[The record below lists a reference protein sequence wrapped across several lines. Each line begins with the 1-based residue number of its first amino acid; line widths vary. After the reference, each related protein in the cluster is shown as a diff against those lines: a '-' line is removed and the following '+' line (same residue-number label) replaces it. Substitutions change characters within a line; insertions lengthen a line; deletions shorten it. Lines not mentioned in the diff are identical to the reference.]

1 MGRYVESISECMST
15 EVWMMIKIIVVLCLV
30 FICIGIAIWGI
41 KREHKLSEQIQ
52 KMLDDAIAG
61 KFQEKH
67 LRETRISAIENSMWR
82 YLCDREVQD
91 NRMREEK
98 QQIQKQ
104 ITDISHQAVMPI
116 SNIILYSQLLEESL
130 SSLQGEEGQ
139 EVANEIR
146 VIREQAEALN
156 FLIETLGKLSRLESG
171 IINMDLKKHLL
182 QPILTSIKNQFQIKA
197 EQKDIL
203 LKIEMTNEM
212 AVFDTKWT
220 IEALSNIVDNAIK
233 YTACGGQVTVRVEPL
248 SSLIR
253 VDIKDTGIGIAEE
266 EQANVFGRFYRSK
279 MVSDKPGVG
288 IGLYLAREVM
298 KAQNGYIKLSSKA
311 GKGSIFSLY
320 FMRQE
325 ISQN

>member
-1 MGRYVESISECMST
+1 MDRYVERIGECMST
-15 EVWMMIKIIVVLCLV
+15 EVWMMMKIIVVLCLV
-30 FICIGIAIWGI
+30 FISIGIAIQGI
-41 KREHKLSEQIQ
+41 KRERKLSEHIQ

-91 NRMREEK
+91 KRMREEK

-104 ITDISHQAVMPI
+104 ITDISHQAVIPI
-116 SNIILYSQLLEESL
+116 ANIILYSQLLEERLSL
-130 SSLQGEEGQ
+130 LQVEEGQ
-139 EVANEIR
+139 EVANEIT
-146 VIREQAEALN
+146 VIKEQAEALD
-156 FLIETLGKLSRLESG
+156 FLIEALGKLSRLESG
-171 IINMDLKKHLL
+171 IINMDLKKHSL
-182 QPILTSIKNQFQIKA
+182 QPILTAIKNQFQIKA

-212 AVFDTKWT
+212 AVFDAKWT

-253 VDIKDTGIGIAEE
+253 VVIKDTGIGIAEE

-279 MVSDKPGVG
+279 TVSYKSGVG

-298 KAQNGYIKLSSKA
+298 KAQNGYIKLFSKV
-311 GKGSIFSLY
+311 GEGSIFSLY
-320 FMRQE
+320 FMKQE